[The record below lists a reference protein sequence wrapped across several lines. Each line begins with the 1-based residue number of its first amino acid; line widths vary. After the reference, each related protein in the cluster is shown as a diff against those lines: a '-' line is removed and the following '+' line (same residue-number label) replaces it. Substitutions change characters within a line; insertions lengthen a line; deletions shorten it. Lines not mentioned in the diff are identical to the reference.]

1 MKMLRDICNL
11 NISNSLHSLLEASI
25 LSDIEDTLN
34 TDITKDIFD
43 KIFKS
48 QSKDE
53 FNTRVEFLKTILNT
67 DIKKPSRKDII
78 CNIRGTYDNSYYITL
93 SRHNKVGIVTITYEN
108 NNVVKRFNRSV
119 IMKLIP
125 QDYLVKADASGIL
138 PKEII
143 VKDLI

>member
-1 MKMLRDICNL
+1 MK
-11 NISNSLHSLLEASI
+11 SLKEIFLEAS
-25 LSDIEDTLN
+25 LLDNIEHTLN
-34 TDITKDIFD
+34 VDITKDIFD

-53 FNTRVEFLKTILNT
+53 FNTCVELLKTILNT

-78 CNIRGTYDNSYYITL
+78 CNIRTTYDKSYYITL
-93 SRHNKVGIVTITYEN
+93 SRHNKAGIVTITYEN
-108 NNVVKRFNRSV
+108 NIVAKRVNRGV

-125 QDYLVKADASGIL
+125 QYCLDKGDASGIL

-143 VKDLI
+143 IKDLF